1 MKNFQVVPNALR
13 GSTQAGL
20 LPGRKDLLPQSGQTL
35 LEVALMLPL
44 LLLLTLGVIELGRYT
59 YISILVD
66 NAARAGAAYGA
77 QSGGT
82 STDTAGIIT
91 AADNDFQNNGQ
102 SVSNLTVTSVVSC
115 GCDNAGTLTVDFTTA
130 AGCSD
135 ATSPGLPALI
145 SACVP
150 PTGSGHW
157 VAMVAVTGSGTFNG
171 LFNAPGIGIP
181 SSITVSKTAT
191 MRVQ

>member
-1 MKNFQVVPNALR
+1 MKNLQVLPNALR
-13 GSTQAGL
+13 RKTQAGS
-20 LPGRKDLLPQSGQTL
+20 LPVRKDPRSQSGQTL

-44 LLLLTLGVIELGRYT
+44 LLLLIVGVIELGRYA
-59 YISILVD
+59 YITILVG

-77 QSGGT
+77 QNGGT
-82 STDTAGIIT
+82 SVDTAGIIT

-102 SVSNLTVTSVVSC
+102 NLSKLTVSSVVSC

-135 ATSPGLPALI
+135 ATSPGLTALI

-157 VAMVAVTGSGTFNG
+157 VSMVAVTGSGTFNG

>member
-1 MKNFQVVPNALR
+1 VKSLREVPNTSVARIRRRPLR
-13 GSTQAGL
+13 GPEDLRSQWGQA
-20 LPGRKDLLPQSGQTL
+20 L
-35 LEVALMLPL
+35 LEVALMLPFL
-44 LLLLTLGVIELGRYT
+44 LLLALGAIELGRFAYV
-59 YISILVD
+59 SILVG

-77 QSGGT
+77 QSGAT
-82 STDTAGIIT
+82 SVDAPGIIT
-91 AADNDFQNNGQ
+91 TADNDFLQNGQ
-102 SVSNLTVTSVVSC
+102 LVSTLTVTSSVSC
-115 GCDNAGTLTVDFTTA
+115 GCDNAGTVTVGFTTA

-135 ATSPGLPALI
+135 ATSPGLAATI

-157 VAMVAVTGSGTFNG
+157 VAMVSVTASGTFTS
-171 LFNAPGIGIP
+171 LFSYPGIP